1 MSAAVCARCGVPAT
15 KRVRWF
21 VAGRDMPMF
30 DVCEEHVEAERR
42 AADALNQGRV
52 VYWFRPLPARV
63 RVTDLPEQLAL
74 PGQLFLE
81 RGLCGGATFA
91 ALKLYRSCRER
102 DMLPWEA
109 LDYVQAELERV
120 MREAGALGYSGREL
134 SAQIAWVQ
142 LREHWRPTVE
152 RWRAAGAASE
162 DRVSRLLGAR
172 R

>member
-1 MSAAVCARCGVPAT
+1 
-15 KRVRWF
+15 
-21 VAGRDMPMF
+21 MPMF
-30 DVCEEHVEAERR
+30 DECDGHVVAERR
-42 AADALNQGRV
+42 AALVLNMGALV
-52 VYWFRPLPARV
+52 RV

-91 ALKLYRSCRER
+91 ALKLFRSCRER

-162 DRVSRLLGAR
+162 DRMSRLLGAGR
-172 R
+172 